1 MSQWGNNKSIEID
14 GFIIQASPV
23 VSSPPFQPIIVDS
36 LIESVLI
43 NNISPATD
51 GDAKARI
58 KAVEYFNR
66 FVGKPYRDWLALPDF
81 NVGIPERGVG
91 MSPAHG
97 ADYGLPQELT
107 EEALTAAQ
115 RADGDKGDASWW
127 RDYGPGYRLRRMW
140 PAIVDS
146 LKFGQTHTGR
156 FKSGG
161 YTNAYTI
168 TQHLAEHLPPER
180 KADCRFCVEET
191 SLRVVTREFTI
202 DELAEAHDAGNVL
215 QRVCHARAVRAGWW
229 HCPVTG
235 QASSPDYIRNTL
247 IPQKLL
253 LIHSEISEA
262 CEADRKGLNDSH
274 LTHRNGVEVEL
285 ADAAIRIFDLAG
297 ALGFDL
303 GAAIA
308 EKMEFNAA
316 RQDHTLAARA
326 EANGK
331 RY

>member
-1 MSQWGNNKSIEID
+1 MTFDEALQAPGYYWYFRPNESPILVQVYDGIAWGMNHGHAIVLQKVS
-14 GFIIQASPV
+14 GQFIG
-23 VSSPPFQPIIVDS
+23 PITYQHSD
-36 LIESVLI
+36 
-43 NNISPATD
+43 
-51 GDAKARI
+51 
-58 KAVEYFNR
+58 
-66 FVGKPYRDWLALPDF
+66 
-81 NVGIPERGVG
+81 
-91 MSPAHG
+91 M
-97 ADYGLPQELT
+97 PQELT

-247 IPQKLL
+247 SPQKLL